1 MVKPTLNN
9 PVVRSGAK
17 IPLYP
22 TGDRVVVEKLESAEE
37 MVGGIVIPGTEKAV
51 SLYATVIAAGPLAMD
66 VLRDACIGIGD
77 TVCIGKYSGVAWEWR
92 PDGGVKFERV
102 EIINVKDIYG
112 SVELCDKI
120 MTGKLGIDLHQ
131 ESDGVT
137 RHRFF
142 EEQEFTVGPALEES
156 PRNSETK
163 EVA

>member
-1 MVKPTLNN
+1 MTKPALNN

-22 TGDRVVVEKLESAEE
+22 TGDRVVVEKLNVEE
-37 MVGGIVIPGTEKAV
+37 ELVSGIVIPGMDAAKN
-51 SLYATVIAAGPLAMD
+51 LYATVIAAGPLAMD

-77 TVCIGKYSGVAWEWR
+77 TVCIGKYSGIVWEWR
-92 PDGGVKFERV
+92 PPGTVRTERV
-102 EIINVKDIYG
+102 DIINVKDIYG

-120 MTGKLGIDLHQ
+120 MTGALGIDLHQ
-131 ESDGVT
+131 DSDGVT

-142 EEQEFTVGPALEES
+142 EEVNAV
-156 PRNSETK
+156 K

>member
-1 MVKPTLNN
+1 MAKPTLNN
-9 PVVRSGAK
+9 PIVRSGHK

-22 TGDRVVVEKLESAEE
+22 TGDRVVVEKLEIEEE
-37 MVGGIVIPGTEKAV
+37 MVGHIVIPGMDKEKN
-51 SLYATVIAAGPLAMD
+51 LYATVIAAGPLAMD

-92 PDGGVKFERV
+92 PPGTHRTKRV
-102 EIINVKDIYG
+102 DIINVKDIYG

-120 MTGKLGIDLHQ
+120 MSGALGIDLHH

-142 EEQEFTVGPALEES
+142 EEVKPEM
-156 PRNSETK
+156 K